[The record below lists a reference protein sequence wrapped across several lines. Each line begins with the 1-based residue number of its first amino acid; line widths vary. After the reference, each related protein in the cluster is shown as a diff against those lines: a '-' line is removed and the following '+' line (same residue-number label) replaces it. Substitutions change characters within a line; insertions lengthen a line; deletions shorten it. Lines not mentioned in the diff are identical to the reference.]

1 MWQPIND
8 GRPVLTFSAES
19 IVLDNSSHDIEID
32 DVIEEIFDAPASS
45 AYKRLFWKV
54 SIKLYTSK

>member
-1 MWQPIND
+1 MWQLIND

-32 DVIEEIFDAPASS
+32 DVIEEEMFLAEIYDEDGCEW
-45 AYKRLFWKV
+45 LGQ
-54 SIKLYTSK
+54 LNSKAK